1 MNDLFNTARL
11 FGHSLLDHER
21 KKGKITD
28 EVVKNVIQKIKAID
42 IVPGEKLDA
51 DLLFD
56 VLSAECS
63 ILKGEMTELISED
76 VEPWLNDEK
85 ANISF
90 DLWNR
95 YKLYMKD
102 NDPSFPITDLD
113 DFTDKIL
120 DKCINPK
127 KQGSWD
133 RRGMVVGHVQS
144 GKTSN
149 YVGLINKATDAGYK
163 VIIVIAGTISSLR
176 RQTQE
181 RIDSGYI
188 GRNNS
193 AFIREKENR
202 VIGVGINRFNN
213 SQKPVP
219 EIYGFTSS
227 YYKNGDEGD
236 FSQSIANTL
245 NIPIGKNPVVFVI
258 KKNKSILENLIDW
271 FSKDDNAKFIDGT
284 PKLFN
289 VPALIIDDEADAASV
304 NASRDINNIKTIN
317 RLIRTLL
324 NVFDQNTF
332 IGYTAT
338 PYANL
343 FISQEYDKDAIT
355 EIKKKQYK
363 IGEDLFPRD
372 FIINIKAPSNYIG
385 AAKIFGYEHANPE
398 QTKEPLDIFRPI
410 DSFNGYDCE
419 NNPIYNGDYDPPFF
433 KTINKDNKDNLPE
446 FLPPSLERAI
456 KSFIL
461 TCAIRRVRGQEN
473 KHNSMLVHVALLVKW
488 IDKVAR
494 LVSEKTK
501 VYQDAIES
509 EDETL
514 YKELKEIYETDILP
528 TTRNVIE
535 NLDYTDIRIK
545 EHNWDDIKK
554 ELKSAALK
562 IDVRSVHGT
571 RSTTNLEYHNIQE
584 IDYGR
589 YEKEGKSLSV
599 IAVGGSRLS
608 RGITLEGLSVSYY
621 IRTTRMY
628 DSLMQMG
635 RWFGYRPGYVDLC
648 RLYTTNQ
655 IFEWFNHITMAT
667 EEMRNDFDEMT
678 ATHQRPK
685 DFRLKVRNH
694 HGLLTITSLNKLY
707 FSEDI
712 EISFSGENPQTYCL
726 LRTKSAIENNFNALK
741 KLINGIGFPSIEN
754 RKLLKG
760 KTRHL
765 LYQNVEVDAICE
777 FIDSYQIEQPSI
789 NNATLSDYIKT
800 QAKNNSIKEWS
811 ICIVGNTDE
820 KVFIDYSGN
829 TLQKDR
835 VPNKELKIYELEYNG
850 EVVKMGCSI
859 RNQLLGK
866 RNSEKYLISKNQI
879 DQTGDRQ
886 VDLSIQSK
894 DYKEIKQRRAIE
906 KKGLLLIYALDEI
919 GTFFEEKYGF
929 PIIGYSI
936 HFPKIEDEEKVSYKV
951 TKKYLDFEE
960 ELMFDDDNHEIEN
973 E

>member
-1 MNDLFNTARL
+1 M
-11 FGHSLLDHER
+11 SLLQSARAIAHTLLQAYQ
-21 KKGKITD
+21 GQITD
-28 EVVKNVIQKIKAID
+28 
-42 IVPGEKLDA
+42 
-51 DLLFD
+51 D
-56 VLSAECS
+56 VLLTVIEKVSAINIVEGQSYDKQELFEILRADFS
-63 ILKGEMTELISED
+63 IGKGEITILSED

-85 ANISF
+85 ANIHF
-90 DLWNR
+90 ELWNR
-95 YKLYMKD
+95 YKLYMAK
-102 NDPSFPITDLD
+102 NDPSFPVNDLD

-120 DKCINPK
+120 DKCVNPK
-127 KQGSWD
+127 KSGSWD

-163 VIIVIAGTISSLR
+163 VIIIIAGTISSLR

-188 GRNNS
+188 GRNSS
-193 AFIREKENR
+193 AFIREKENKI
-202 VIGVGINRFNN
+202 VGVGNYT
-213 SQKPVP
+213 VGTD
-219 EIYGFTSS
+219 IYSLTSA
-227 YYKNGDEGD
+227 YYKSGDEGD
-236 FSQSIANTL
+236 FSQAVANRL

-271 FSKDDNAKFIDGT
+271 FSKDVNAKVVDGT
-284 PKLFN
+284 PKLFD

-304 NASRDINNIKTIN
+304 NASRDINDIKTIN

-324 NVFDQNTF
+324 NIFNQNTF

-343 FISQEYDKDAIT
+343 FISQEYNEESTTVVKNKT
-355 EIKKKQYK
+355 YK

-372 FIINIKAPSNYIG
+372 FIINIKAPTNYIG
-385 AAKIFGYEHANPE
+385 AAKIFGYENVNPE
-398 QTKEPLDIFRPI
+398 LTKEPLDIFREI
-410 DSFNGYDCE
+410 NDF
-419 NNPIYNGDYDPPFF
+419 DPPFF
-433 KTINKDNKDNLPE
+433 RTINRENKDILPE
-446 FLPPSLERAI
+446 YLPPSLERAI

-461 TCAIRRVRGQEN
+461 TCAIRRVRGHEN
-473 KHNSMLVHVALLVKW
+473 KHNSMLVHVALLVRW
-488 IDKVAR
+488 IDRVAY
-494 LVSEKTK
+494 LVNEKTK
-501 VYQDAIES
+501 EYKNAIQS
-509 EDETL
+509 EDEAL
-514 YKELKEIYETDILP
+514 INELKDIYETDFLP
-528 TTRNVIE
+528 TTQNVLE

-545 EHNWDDIKK
+545 QHTWEEVKN
-554 ELKSAALK
+554 ELKNAVLK

-571 RSTTNLEYHNIQE
+571 RSTTNLEYHNIEE
-584 IDYGR
+584 IDYNRHENG
-589 YEKEGKSLSV
+589 LSV

-726 LRTKSAIENNFNALK
+726 LKTKSAIENNFNALK
-741 KLINGIGFPSIEN
+741 KLISTIGFPTKEKRIEN
-754 RKLLKG
+754 KG
-760 KTRHL
+760 KTRYL
-765 LYQNVEVDAICE
+765 FYPNTNVDALCS
-777 FIDSYQIEQPSI
+777 FIDSFKIEQPSI

-800 QAKNNSIKEWS
+800 QAKGNKIREWS
-811 ICIVGNTDE
+811 ICIVSNSDE
-820 KVFIDYSGN
+820 RVFIDYKGKTPRN
-829 TLQKDR
+829 ERQANEDVAKYDLQHNNEVITLS
-835 VPNKELKIYELEYNG
+835 
-850 EVVKMGCSI
+850 CSV
-859 RNQLLGK
+859 RNQQIG
-866 RNSEKYLISKNQI
+866 RGGEFYLISKNQI
-879 DQTGDRQ
+879 DQTGDRYI
-886 VDLSIQSK
+886 DLSKDK
-894 DYKEIKQRRAIE
+894 DYSKMSYAEIKEQRKAE
-906 KKGLLLIYALDEI
+906 KKGLLLIYALDER
-919 GTFFEEKYGF
+919 GTPNVKNDI
-929 PIIGYSI
+929 PIIGYSL
-936 HFPKIEDEEKVSYKV
+936 HFPRIEDETKVSY
-951 TKKYLDFEE
+951 TTTIKKDFDNEV
-960 ELMFDDDNHEIEN
+960 MDDDDNQETE
-973 E
+973 

>member
-1 MNDLFNTARL
+1 M
-11 FGHSLLDHER
+11 SLLQSARAIAHTLLSLHQ
-21 KKGKITD
+21 GQITD
-28 EVVKNVIQKIKAID
+28 EVLLSVIEKASAIN
-42 IVPGEKLDA
+42 IVEGQTFDQQELFEILRA
-51 DLLFD
+51 DYS
-56 VLSAECS
+56 VG
-63 ILKGEMTELISED
+63 KGEITILSQD

-85 ANISF
+85 ANINF
-90 DLWNR
+90 ELWNR
-95 YKLYMKD
+95 YKLYMSE
-102 NDPSFPITDLD
+102 NDPSFPINDLD

-120 DKCINPK
+120 DKCDNPK

-163 VIIVIAGTISSLR
+163 VIIIIAGTISSLR

-188 GRNNS
+188 GRNSS
-193 AFIREKENR
+193 AFIRENQNR
-202 VIGVGINRFNN
+202 LIGVGKYK
-213 SQKPVP
+213 S
-219 EIYGFTSS
+219 ETDIYSLTSS
-227 YYKNGDEGD
+227 YYKSGDEGD
-236 FSQSIANTL
+236 FSQSVANRL
-245 NIPIGKNPVVFVI
+245 NIPIGKNPIVFVI

-271 FSKDDNAKFIDGT
+271 FSKNENIQEVDGT
-284 PKLFN
+284 PKLFD

-304 NASRDINNIKTIN
+304 NASRDINDIKTIN

-324 NVFDQNTF
+324 NIFNQNTF

-343 FISQEYDKDAIT
+343 FISQDYNEEQTTVVKNKT
-355 EIKKKQYK
+355 YK

-372 FIINIKAPSNYIG
+372 FIINIKAPTNYIG
-385 AAKIFGYEHANPE
+385 AAKIFGYENTNPE
-398 QTKEPLDIFRPI
+398 LTKEPLDIFREI
-410 DSFNGYDCE
+410 D
-419 NNPIYNGDYDPPFF
+419 DYDPPFF
-433 KTINKDNKDNLPE
+433 RTINRENKDILPE
-446 FLPPSLERAI
+446 YLPPSLERAI

-461 TCAIRRVRGQEN
+461 TCAIRRVRGHEN
-473 KHNSMLVHVALLVKW
+473 KHNSMLVHVALLVRW
-488 IDKVAR
+488 IDRVAY
-494 LVSEKTK
+494 LVNEKTK
-501 VYQDAIES
+501 EYKNAIQS

-514 YKELKEIYETDILP
+514 LSELKELYETDFLP
-528 TTRNVIE
+528 TTKNVLD

-545 EHNWDDIKK
+545 EHSWEEVKK
-554 ELKSAALK
+554 ELKNAVLK

-571 RSTTNLEYHNIQE
+571 RSTTNLEYHNIEE
-584 IDYGR
+584 IDYNR
-589 YEKEGKSLSV
+589 YENGLSV

-707 FSEDI
+707 FSQDI

-726 LRTKSAIENNFNALK
+726 LKTKYAIENNFNALK
-741 KLINGIGFPSIEN
+741 SLVSTIGFPAKEN
-754 RKLLKG
+754 RVENKG
-760 KTRHL
+760 KTRYL
-765 LYQNVEVDAICE
+765 FYPNTNIEALCN
-777 FIDSYQIEQPSI
+777 FIDAYKIEQPSI

-800 QAKNNSIKEWS
+800 QSKGNKIKEWS
-811 ICIVGNTDE
+811 ICIISNTDE
-820 KVFIDYSGN
+820 KVFIDYKGKTPRNERKSN
-829 TLQKDR
+829 ESLATFELQH
-835 VPNKELKIYELEYNG
+835 NN
-850 EVVKMGCSI
+850 EVITMGCSV
-859 RNQLLGK
+859 RNQQIG
-866 RNSEKYLISKNQI
+866 RGGEFYLISKNQI
-879 DQTGDRQ
+879 DQTGDRYF
-886 VDLSIQSK
+886 DLSKDK
-894 DYKEIKQRRAIE
+894 DYSKMAYADIKAQRQAE
-906 KKGLLLIYALDEI
+906 KKGLLLIYALDER
-919 GTFFEEKYGF
+919 GTPNVNNGI
-929 PIIGYSI
+929 PIVGYSL
-936 HFPKIEDEEKVSYKV
+936 HFPRIDDEVKVSYTATINKGF
-951 TKKYLDFEE
+951 DEE
-960 ELMFDDDNHEIEN
+960 VMTDDDNPETEN